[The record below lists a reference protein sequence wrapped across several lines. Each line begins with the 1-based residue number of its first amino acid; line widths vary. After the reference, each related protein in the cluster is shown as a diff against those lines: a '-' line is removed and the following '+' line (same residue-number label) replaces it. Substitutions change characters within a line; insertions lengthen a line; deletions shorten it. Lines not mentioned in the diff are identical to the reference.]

1 MNKNPGQVLV
11 KWAIQRGTSV
21 IPKST
26 KPDRIME
33 NVSVFNWELPERDF
47 KTLSNMPDQVGYLT
61 LGFLVIGLVHI
72 SLVAK
77 MQNTKHPKFLSE
89 YPIIVIILDMS
100 GPWHLTLFKIL
111 MHTDYSSFL
120 LGSYNI
126 LVIHG
131 FEFAS
136 KKLSLSQAK
145 IKFLKVSKCI
155 M

>member
-89 YPIIVIILDMS
+89 YPIIVIN
-100 GPWHLTLFKIL
+100 
-111 MHTDYSSFL
+111 Y
-120 LGSYNI
+120 
-126 LVIHG
+126 
-131 FEFAS
+131 
-136 KKLSLSQAK
+136 
-145 IKFLKVSKCI
+145 
-155 M
+155 